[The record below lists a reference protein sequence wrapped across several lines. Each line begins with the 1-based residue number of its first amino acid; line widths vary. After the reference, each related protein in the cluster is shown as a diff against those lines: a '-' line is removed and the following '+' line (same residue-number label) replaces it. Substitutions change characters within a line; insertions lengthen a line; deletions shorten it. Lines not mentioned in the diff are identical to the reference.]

1 MNPSDSLANGAAVQ
15 VVNAAARWSA
25 AMKRYLLTAAILVMV
40 LLCGC
45 MVGPKYVRPT
55 APQTPSFKE
64 LGNWK
69 EGDGWKVAQP
79 DDTLLR
85 GKWWELY
92 GDTKLNELEE
102 QVDSSNQT
110 LKIAEANFRQARAAI
125 RFSRAS
131 EAPTIGT
138 APSIS
143 TVRDSANQPYF
154 PASEANNGT
163 GDFTLP
169 LDLSYE
175 IDLWGRVRRTV
186 TASREE
192 AQASA
197 ADLETARLS
206 LHAEVAIDYFEVRS
220 ADAQERLLDDTVNAY
235 SEALDLTK
243 NRFEGGAAPKS
254 DVAQAQTQ
262 LDAARVQATD
272 IAVQRAQYE
281 HALAILIGKPPAAF
295 DLPPI
300 PLNLQPP
307 TLPSIPVALPAQL
320 LERRPDIA
328 AAERRMA
335 AANEQI
341 GIARAAYYPT
351 LNLAAVAG
359 LEGSSLLNWFN
370 WPSRFWA
377 VGPGLSETLFDAG
390 RRRATTESARAGYDS
405 AIANYR
411 QTVLTSFQQVED
423 NIVVLRVLQTE
434 SAQQHDTTGAA
445 EEALRLFQ
453 NRYAGG
459 VDTYLQVVTSQTTA
473 LANERND
480 IDIMRRQFEANVL
493 LIKALGGGWDVSKLP
508 QVVDRGQT
516 FRKWME
522 GEKDSGRWGAS
533 APYQCCTRKPN
544 ACSSK
549 TRATNSSNR
558 ESKSFRM
565 GDGFDFL

>member
-1 MNPSDSLANGAAVQ
+1 
-15 VVNAAARWSA
+15 
-25 AMKRYLLTAAILVMV
+25 MKRYLLSFAILIMV

-45 MVGPKYVRPT
+45 MVGPKYVRSM
-55 APQTPSFKE
+55 APQTPTFKE
-64 LGNWK
+64 FGNSK

-92 GDTKLNELEE
+92 DDKQRSEE
-102 QVDSSNQT
+102 QVDPSNQT

-125 RFSRAS
+125 RFNRAS
-131 EAPTIGT
+131 EVPTIGT

-206 LHAEVAIDYFEVRS
+206 LHAEVAIDYFEIRS
-220 ADAQERLLDDTVNAY
+220 ADAQERLLNDTVSAY

-243 NRFEGGAAPKS
+243 NRFDGGAAPKS

-272 IAVQRAQYE
+272 ITVQRAQYE
-281 HALAILIGKPPAAF
+281 HALAILIGRPPAAF
-295 DLPPI
+295 DLPPT

-307 TLPSIPVALPAQL
+307 TMPSIPVALPAQL

-351 LNLAAVAG
+351 LNLAAVVG

-370 WPSRFWA
+370 LPSRFWA

-390 RRRATTESARAGYDS
+390 EAAGHHR
-405 AIANYR
+405 I
-411 QTVLTSFQQVED
+411 
-423 NIVVLRVLQTE
+423 
-434 SAQQHDTTGAA
+434 GA
-445 EEALRLFQ
+445 
-453 NRYAGG
+453 
-459 VDTYLQVVTSQTTA
+459 
-473 LANERND
+473 
-480 IDIMRRQFEANVL
+480 
-493 LIKALGGGWDVSKLP
+493 GWL
-508 QVVDRGQT
+508 
-516 FRKWME
+516 
-522 GEKDSGRWGAS
+522 
-533 APYQCCTRKPN
+533 
-544 ACSSK
+544 
-549 TRATNSSNR
+549 
-558 ESKSFRM
+558 
-565 GDGFDFL
+565 

>member
-1 MNPSDSLANGAAVQ
+1 MGFASSLC
-15 VVNAAARWSA
+15 
-25 AMKRYLLTAAILVMV
+25 LLLP
-40 LLCGC
+40 GC
-45 MVGPKYVRPT
+45 MVGPQYARPT
-55 APQTPSFKE
+55 APLTSNFKE
-64 LGNWK
+64 ADGSN

-79 DDTLLR
+79 GDTRLR

-92 GDTKLNELEE
+92 GDTRLNELEE
-102 QVDSSNQT
+102 QVDPSNQS

-143 TVRDSANQPYF
+143 AVRDSANQPYF

-169 LDLSYE
+169 FDLSYE

-186 TASREE
+186 KASREQ

-220 ADAQERLLDDTVNAY
+220 ADAQKKLLDDTVNSY

-243 NRFEGGAAPKS
+243 HRFEGGAAPKS

-262 LDAARVQATD
+262 LDGARVQASEIT
-272 IAVQRAQYE
+272 VQRAQYE

-295 DLPPI
+295 DLPPV
-300 PLNLQPP
+300 PLNLHSP
-307 TLPSIPVALPAQL
+307 TMPSIPVALPAEL

-328 AAERRMA
+328 AAERRMG

-390 RRRATTESARAGYDS
+390 RRRATTESARAGYDG

-434 SAQQHDTTGAA
+434 SAQQHEATGAA
-445 EEALRLFQ
+445 EESLLLFQ

-493 LIKALGGGWDVSKLP
+493 LIKALGGGWDISTLPKL
-508 QVVDRGQT
+508 
-516 FRKWME
+516 
-522 GEKDSGRWGAS
+522 
-533 APYQCCTRKPN
+533 
-544 ACSSK
+544 
-549 TRATNSSNR
+549 
-558 ESKSFRM
+558 
-565 GDGFDFL
+565 

>member
-1 MNPSDSLANGAAVQ
+1 MN
-15 VVNAAARWSA
+15 R
-25 AMKRYLLTAAILVMV
+25 RLLTPGIILVV

-45 MVGPKYVRPT
+45 SVGPKYVRPA
-55 APQTPSFKE
+55 APLAPSFKE
-64 LGNWK
+64 LGNSQ

-79 DDTLLR
+79 EDSPLR

-92 GDTKLNELEE
+92 EDPKLNELEE

-138 APSIS
+138 APGIS
-143 TVRDSANQPYF
+143 SVRDSANQPYF
-154 PASEANNGT
+154 PASQANNGT

-175 IDLWGRVRRTV
+175 IDLWGRVHRTV
-186 TASREE
+186 TASREQ

-206 LHAEVAIDYFEVRS
+206 LQAEVAIDYFEVRS
-220 ADAQERLLDDTVNAY
+220 ADAQQRLLDDTANAY

-243 NRFEGGAAPKS
+243 NRFEGGAAPQS

-262 LDAARVQATD
+262 LDSTRVELTD

-300 PLNLQPP
+300 PLNLEPP
-307 TLPSIPVALPAQL
+307 RMPSIPVALPTQL

-390 RRRATTESARAGYDS
+390 RRRATTESAKAGYDG
-405 AIANYR
+405 AVANYR
-411 QTVLTSFQQVED
+411 ETVLTSFQQVED

-434 SAQQHDTTGAA
+434 SAQQHDTTEAA
-445 EEALRLFQ
+445 EQALRLFQ

-473 LANERND
+473 LASERND

-493 LIKALGGGWDVSKLP
+493 LIKALGGGWDVSMLP
-508 QVVDRGQT
+508 R
-516 FRKWME
+516 
-522 GEKDSGRWGAS
+522 S
-533 APYQCCTRKPN
+533 
-544 ACSSK
+544 
-549 TRATNSSNR
+549 
-558 ESKSFRM
+558 
-565 GDGFDFL
+565 

>member
-1 MNPSDSLANGAAVQ
+1 MRPSPLAGAGAAV
-15 VVNAAARWSA
+15 
-25 AMKRYLLTAAILVMV
+25 LLLS
-40 LLCGC
+40 GC
-45 MVGPKYVRPT
+45 MVGPKYVKPT
-55 APQTPSFKE
+55 APLAPGFKE
-64 LGNWK
+64 TTDWK
-69 EGDGWKVAQP
+69 EGEGWRIAEPEDALV
-79 DDTLLR
+79 R
-85 GKWWELY
+85 GNWWELY
-92 GDTKLNELEE
+92 GDGKLNELEE
-102 QVDSSNQT
+102 QVNASNQT
-110 LKIAEANFRQARAAI
+110 LKIAEANLRQARAAI
-125 RFSRAS
+125 RFNRAA

-143 TVRDSANQPYF
+143 AVRDSARQPYF

-206 LHAEVAIDYFEVRS
+206 LHAEVAIDYFEIRS
-220 ADAQERLLDDTVNAY
+220 ADAQERLLGDTVNAY

-243 NRFEGGAAPKS
+243 DRFEGGAAPKS

-272 IAVQRAQYE
+272 IRVQRAQYE
-281 HALAILIGKPPAAF
+281 HALAILMGKPPAMF
-295 DLPPI
+295 DLPPV
-300 PLNLQPP
+300 PLNLEPP
-307 TLPSIPVALPAQL
+307 TMPSIPVALPAQL

-341 GIARAAYYPT
+341 GIAQAAYYPT

-359 LEGSSLLNWFN
+359 LEGSSLLNWFS

-390 RRRATTESARAGYDS
+390 RRRATSESAKAGYDS

-423 NIVVLRVLQTE
+423 NVVVLRVLQTE
-434 SAQQHDTTGAA
+434 SAQQHDTTEAA
-445 EEALRLFQ
+445 EETLRLFQ

-508 QVVDRGQT
+508 Q
-516 FRKWME
+516 
-522 GEKDSGRWGAS
+522 S
-533 APYQCCTRKPN
+533 
-544 ACSSK
+544 
-549 TRATNSSNR
+549 
-558 ESKSFRM
+558 
-565 GDGFDFL
+565 

>member
-1 MNPSDSLANGAAVQ
+1 
-15 VVNAAARWSA
+15 
-25 AMKRYLLTAAILVMV
+25 MKRYFLTSAILVMV

-45 MVGPKYVRPT
+45 MVGPKYVRST

-64 LGNWK
+64 FSNSK
-69 EGDGWKVAQP
+69 DGDGWKVAQP
-79 DDTLLR
+79 DDSLLR

-92 GDTKLNELEE
+92 GDTQLNELEE
-102 QVDSSNQT
+102 QVDPSNQT

-125 RFSRAS
+125 RFSRSS
-131 EAPTIGT
+131 EAPTVGT
-138 APSIS
+138 SPSIS

-163 GDFTLP
+163 GDLTLP

-235 SEALDLTK
+235 SQALVLTK

-281 HALAILIGKPPAAF
+281 HALAVLIGKPPAAF
-295 DLPPI
+295 DLSPI
-300 PLNLQPP
+300 PRNLQPP
-307 TLPSIPVALPAQL
+307 GLPSIPVALPTQL

-328 AAERRMA
+328 AGERRMA

-341 GIARAAYYPT
+341 GITQAAYYPT
-351 LNLAAVAG
+351 LDLAAVAG
-359 LEGSSLLNWFN
+359 LRGSSLLNWFN

-377 VGPGLSETLFDAG
+377 VGPTLSETLFDAG
-390 RRRATTESARAGYDS
+390 RRRATTESAKAGYDS
-405 AIANYR
+405 AVANYR

-434 SAQQHDTTGAA
+434 SAQQHDTTEAA

-480 IDIMRRQFEANVL
+480 IDIMRRQFEATVL
-493 LIKALGGGWDVSKLP
+493 LVKALGGGWDVSTLPKL
-508 QVVDRGQT
+508 
-516 FRKWME
+516 
-522 GEKDSGRWGAS
+522 
-533 APYQCCTRKPN
+533 
-544 ACSSK
+544 
-549 TRATNSSNR
+549 
-558 ESKSFRM
+558 
-565 GDGFDFL
+565 

>member
-1 MNPSDSLANGAAVQ
+1 M
-15 VVNAAARWSA
+15 RH
-25 AMKRYLLTAAILVMV
+25 YLFASVSVALV
-40 LLCGC
+40 LLSGC
-45 MVGPKYVRPT
+45 MVGPKYVRPA
-55 APQTPSFKE
+55 APLTPGFKE
-64 LGNWK
+64 FSDRQ
-69 EGDGWKVAQP
+69 EGDGWKQAQP
-79 DDTLLR
+79 EDTLFR

-92 GDTKLNELEE
+92 GDTQLNELEE
-102 QVDSSNQT
+102 QVDPSNQT

-138 APSIS
+138 VPSIS
-143 TVRDSANQPYF
+143 TVKDSANQPYF
-154 PASEANNGT
+154 PASEANNKAT

-169 LDLSYE
+169 FDLSYE

-220 ADAQERLLDDTVNAY
+220 ADAQERLLGDTVNAY

-307 TLPSIPVALPAQL
+307 TMPSIPVVLPAQL

-351 LNLAAVAG
+351 LDLAAIAG
-359 LEGSSLLNWFN
+359 LQSSSLLSWFN

-377 VGPGLSETLFDAG
+377 VGPALSETLFDAG
-390 RRRATTESARAGYDS
+390 RRRATTESAQAGYDS

-434 SAQQHDTTGAA
+434 SAQQHDTTEAA

-480 IDIMRRQFEANVL
+480 IDIMRRQFEANAL
-493 LIKALGGGWDVSKLP
+493 LVKALGGGWDASTLP
-508 QVVDRGQT
+508 
-516 FRKWME
+516 
-522 GEKDSGRWGAS
+522 
-533 APYQCCTRKPN
+533 KP
-544 ACSSK
+544 
-549 TRATNSSNR
+549 
-558 ESKSFRM
+558 
-565 GDGFDFL
+565 